1 MSGKLFIEAK
11 NLFTLLGSEG
21 FPQRSFLRFSVTHE
35 GLPFLC
41 NFGESE
47 VIRVMVPRGATVAT
61 LEYYLGGRRL
71 GIGSVPLALFSNGK
85 PMENLHQGFWKEK
98 KEEPVCV

>member
-1 MSGKLFIEAK
+1 MLEKKLFIEVES
-11 NLFTLLGSEG
+11 LRTLLGSEG
-21 FPQRSFLRFSVTHE
+21 FPQGSFLRFSVTSE

-47 VIRVMVPRGATVAT
+47 VIRAMVSRGATVAT
-61 LEYYLGGRRL
+61 LEYYMRGSRL
-71 GIGSVPLALFSNGK
+71 GIGSVPLSFFSNGK

-98 KEEPVCV
+98 EEPICV

>member
-11 NLFTLLGSEG
+11 NLRALLGSEG
-21 FPQRSFLRFSVTHE
+21 FPQGSSLRFSVTPE

-41 NFGESE
+41 HFGESE
-47 VIRVMVPRGATVAT
+47 VVRAMVSRGAIVAT

-71 GIGSVPLALFSNGK
+71 GIGSVPLSFFSNGK
-85 PMENLHQGFWKEK
+85 PMENLHHGFWKEK
-98 KEEPVCV
+98 EEPICV